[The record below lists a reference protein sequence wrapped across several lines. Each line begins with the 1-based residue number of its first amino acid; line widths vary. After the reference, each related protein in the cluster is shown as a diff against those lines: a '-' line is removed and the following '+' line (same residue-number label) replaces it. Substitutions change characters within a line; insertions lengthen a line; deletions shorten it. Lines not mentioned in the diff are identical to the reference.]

1 MFCREALADIAKSRQ
16 DVEAKGTQLAFVHPG
31 TAADAAVVADYGLAE
46 VPRVDDPRG
55 VLYRAFGLGRGS
67 LAQIAGPGVWLRGLR
82 ALISGHGAGKAGGD
96 VLRMPGVFL
105 VHNGKILK
113 AFRHRTSADRPD
125 YVGLAS

>member
-1 MFCREALADIAKSRQ
+1 MFCREALADIAKSRR
-16 DVEAKGTQLAFVHPG
+16 DIEAKGTQLAFVHPG
-31 TAADAAVVADYGLAE
+31 TAEQAAVVAEHGLAD
-46 VPRVDDPRG
+46 VPRVDDPHG

-67 LAQIAGPGVWLRGLR
+67 LGQVAGPRVWLRGLR
-82 ALISGHGAGKAGGD
+82 ALLSGHGAGKAGGD

-105 VHNGKILK
+105 VHNGKVMK